1 MNNQNILENIDKTIA
16 LLGERNELKISPF
29 FFEKIQLKL
38 EEKRKTSFQQFDFDF
53 LKLALISLFWIA
65 TLLTFLQIKSSVSA
79 KDTSHDVFLWQVS
92 EAYYLNSNSYFQL
105 TNQQ

>member
-53 LKLALISLFWIA
+53 LKLAFISLFWIA
-65 TLLTFLQIKSSVSA
+65 TLFTFLQIKNSVTFQV
-79 KDTSHDVFLWQVS
+79 TSNDVFLKQVS
-92 EAYYLNSNSYFQL
+92 EAYYLNSDSYFQL
-105 TNQQ
+105 TNQ